1 MQSSGI
7 ASRTG
12 ASGRGLAHVV
22 EGTLFDALF
31 PNATTIHR
39 LAVSAVFVALI
50 IVCAKARFYLPD
62 NPVNPTPIT
71 LQTFAVL
78 LTGNVMGWRWGMGA
92 VVGYIALGALGAPVF
107 ATSDGLE
114 FRTPVEAWNSTLTG
128 VVGGYII
135 GFVVAAGVA
144 GLLSQ
149 MGFTHSRSLWAN
161 TLGGLLLY
169 VPALIWLSV
178 FDFGWPAEG
187 ELFTKGMYIYMPGD
201 LTKILGASLV
211 TAGLWNYGDRIIDW
225 GWRVL
230 NRIVDMVR
238 RVLRGRGS

>member
-7 ASRTG
+7 ASHAG
-12 ASGRGLAHVV
+12 SSGWGLARVI

-31 PNATTIHR
+31 PNARTIHR
-39 LAVSAVFVALI
+39 LAVSVVFVALI

-62 NPVNPTPIT
+62 NPTPIT

-78 LTGNVMGWRWGMGA
+78 LTGSVMGWRWGMGA

-107 ATSDGLE
+107 ATSDGLV
-114 FRTPVEAWNSTLTG
+114 FRTPVEAWDTTITG

-135 GFVVAAGVA
+135 GFVVASGVA

-149 MGFTHSRSLWAN
+149 LGFTHSRSLWAN
-161 TLGGLLLY
+161 TVGGLLLY

-211 TAGLWNYGDRIIDW
+211 TAGLWNYGDRIIDL
-225 GWRVL
+225 VQ
-230 NRIVDMVR
+230 
-238 RVLRGRGS
+238 RVLRGKGS

>member
-12 ASGRGLAHVV
+12 SSGLGIAGVLG
-22 EGTLFDALF
+22 GTLFDALF
-31 PNATTIHR
+31 PNARTVHHVF
-39 LAVSAVFVALI
+39 ASVVFVALI

-62 NPVNPTPIT
+62 NPTPIT

-78 LTGNVMGWRWGMGA
+78 LSGSVMGWRWGMGA
-92 VVGYIALGALGAPVF
+92 VVGYVALGALGAPVF
-107 ATSDGLE
+107 ATSDGFA
-114 FRTPVEAWNSTLTG
+114 FRTPVEAWDSTITG

-135 GFVVAAGVA
+135 GFVVASGVA

-161 TLGGLLLY
+161 TVGGLLLY

-178 FDFGWPAEG
+178 FDFGWPADG
-187 ELFTKGMYIYMPGD
+187 ELFTDGMYIYMPGD
-201 LTKILGASLV
+201 LVKILCASLV
-211 TAGLWNYGDRIIDW
+211 TAGLWNYGDR
-225 GWRVL
+225 V
-230 NRIVDMVR
+230 VDMVR
-238 RVLRGRGS
+238 RVLSGKGSS